1 MSILIKELQ
10 DGFKGTITV
19 LVISVNKGITAKGA
33 PYLSFMFQDKSGNI
47 DAKYWNVS
55 EDMLYRFS
63 PGMIV
68 EVTGDVLNHQ
78 KQLQFR
84 VQKMKEAEG
93 EINVSDYV
101 KEGPYSQK
109 ILKEQIT
116 QYLDS
121 IKNPIMHKIVSEILN
136 DHKDAFYEYPAATRN
151 HHDFY
156 SGLATHVL
164 GMLKLAQ
171 QLCQLY
177 PMLDQ
182 DLLYSGVLLHDIG
195 KTVELSGAIASEYTV
210 EGKLIGH
217 ISIMQ
222 AEIMAKAKE
231 LHLDDSEEVMLLRH
245 MVLSHHG
252 VYEYGSPVLPMIPEA
267 EMLYMIDNIDARMNT
282 IQKAFEPVSEGEFTP
297 RIFALENRSFYKS
310 KYQITSQYTK

>member
-109 ILKEQIT
+109 ILK
-116 QYLDS
+116 
-121 IKNPIMHKIVSEILN
+121 
-136 DHKDAFYEYPAATRN
+136 
-151 HHDFY
+151 
-156 SGLATHVL
+156 
-164 GMLKLAQ
+164 
-171 QLCQLY
+171 
-177 PMLDQ
+177 
-182 DLLYSGVLLHDIG
+182 
-195 KTVELSGAIASEYTV
+195 
-210 EGKLIGH
+210 
-217 ISIMQ
+217 
-222 AEIMAKAKE
+222 
-231 LHLDDSEEVMLLRH
+231 
-245 MVLSHHG
+245 
-252 VYEYGSPVLPMIPEA
+252 
-267 EMLYMIDNIDARMNT
+267 
-282 IQKAFEPVSEGEFTP
+282 
-297 RIFALENRSFYKS
+297 
-310 KYQITSQYTK
+310 

>member
-231 LHLDDSEEVMLLRH
+231 LKLDDSEEVMLLRH

-310 KYQITSQYTK
+310 KYKK

>member
-47 DAKYWNVS
+47 DEKYWNVS

-121 IKNPIMHKIVSEILN
+121 IKNPTMHTIVSEILS

-164 GMLKLAQ
+164 GMLKLSQ

-231 LHLDDSEEVMLLRH
+231 LKLDDSEEVMLLRH

-310 KYQITSQYTK
+310 KYKK

>member
-1 MSILIKELQ
+1 MMSILIKELQ

-121 IKNPIMHKIVSEILN
+121 IKNPIMHTIVSEILS

-231 LHLDDSEEVMLLRH
+231 LKLDDSEEVMLLRH

-252 VYEYGSPVLPMIPEA
+252 IYEYGSPVLPMIPEA

-282 IQKAFEPVSEGEFTP
+282 IQKAFESVSEGEFTP

-310 KYQITSQYTK
+310 KYKK

>member
-47 DAKYWNVS
+47 DAKYWTVS

-310 KYQITSQYTK
+310 KYKK

>member
-171 QLCQLY
+171 QLCRLY

-222 AEIMAKAKE
+222 AEIMTKAKE

-310 KYQITSQYTK
+310 KYKK

>member
-231 LHLDDSEEVMLLRH
+231 LHLDDSEEIMLLRH

-310 KYQITSQYTK
+310 KYKK

>member
-19 LVISVNKGITAKGA
+19 LVISVNKGVTAKGA
-33 PYLSFMFQDKSGNI
+33 PYLSFVFQDKSGNI

-55 EDMLYRFS
+55 EEMLYRFS
-63 PGMIV
+63 PGMVV
-68 EVTGDVLNHQ
+68 EATGDVLNHQ

-84 VQKMKEAEG
+84 IQKMAETEG
-93 EINVSDYV
+93 EVKAADFV
-101 KEGPYSQK
+101 KEGPYSQNV
-109 ILKEQIT
+109 LREQIAE
-116 QYLDS
+116 YVSS
-121 IKNPIMHKIVSEILN
+121 IKNPVMHAIVSEILN
-136 DHKDAFYEYPAATRN
+136 DHKNTFYEYPAATRN

-156 SGLATHVL
+156 GGLATHVL
-164 GMLKLAQ
+164 GMLKLAH

-182 DLLYSGVLLHDIG
+182 DLLYSGVFLHDIG

-231 LHLDDSEEVMLLRH
+231 LQFDDTEEVILLRH

-267 EMLYMIDNIDARMNT
+267 EMLYLIDNIDARMNT
-282 IQKAFEPVSEGEFTP
+282 IQKAIEPISEGEFTP
-297 RIFALENRSFYKS
+297 RIFALENRNFYKS
-310 KYQITSQYTK
+310 KYKK

>member
-310 KYQITSQYTK
+310 KYKK

>member
-156 SGLATHVL
+156 SGLATDVL

-310 KYQITSQYTK
+310 KYKK

>member
-1 MSILIKELQ
+1 MSIQIKELQ
-10 DGFKGTITV
+10 DGFKGTITA
-19 LVISVNKGITAKGA
+19 LIISVNKGVTAKGA
-33 PYLSFMFQDKSGNI
+33 PYLSFIFQDKSGNM

-63 PGMIV
+63 PGMVV

-84 VQKMKEAEG
+84 VQKMKEVEA

-101 KEGPYSQK
+101 KEGPYSQDV
-109 ILKEQIT
+109 LEEQIMG
-116 QYLDS
+116 YLNT
-121 IKNPIMHKIVSEILN
+121 IKNPVMHTIVSALLN
-136 DHKDAFYEYPAATRN
+136 DHKDTFFEYPAATRN

-164 GMLKLAQ
+164 GMLKLAK

-182 DLLYSGVLLHDIG
+182 DLLYSGVILHDIG

-210 EGKLIGH
+210 EGKLLGH

-231 LHLDDSEEVMLLRH
+231 LNLDDSEEVMLLRH

-282 IQKAFEPVSEGEFTP
+282 IQKAFEPVLEGEFTP

-310 KYQITSQYTK
+310 KYKK

>member
-1 MSILIKELQ
+1 MRILIKELQ

-310 KYQITSQYTK
+310 KYKK

>member
-1 MSILIKELQ
+1 
-10 DGFKGTITV
+10 
-19 LVISVNKGITAKGA
+19 
-33 PYLSFMFQDKSGNI
+33 
-47 DAKYWNVS
+47 
-55 EDMLYRFS
+55 
-63 PGMIV
+63 
-68 EVTGDVLNHQ
+68 
-78 KQLQFR
+78 
-84 VQKMKEAEG
+84 
-93 EINVSDYV
+93 
-101 KEGPYSQK
+101 
-109 ILKEQIT
+109 
-116 QYLDS
+116 
-121 IKNPIMHKIVSEILN
+121 MHKIVSEILN

-310 KYQITSQYTK
+310 KYKK

>member
-164 GMLKLAQ
+164 GMLKLSQ

-231 LHLDDSEEVMLLRH
+231 LKLDDSEEVMLLRH

-310 KYQITSQYTK
+310 KYKK

>member
-1 MSILIKELQ
+1 MMSILIKELQ

-231 LHLDDSEEVMLLRH
+231 LHLDDSEEIMLLRH

-310 KYQITSQYTK
+310 KYKK

>member
-1 MSILIKELQ
+1 MMSILIKELQ

-310 KYQITSQYTK
+310 KYKK

>member
-121 IKNPIMHKIVSEILN
+121 IKNPIMHTIVSEILS

-231 LHLDDSEEVMLLRH
+231 LKLDDSEEVMLLRH

-282 IQKAFEPVSEGEFTP
+282 IQKAFESVSEGEFTP

-310 KYQITSQYTK
+310 KYKK

>member
-121 IKNPIMHKIVSEILN
+121 IKNPIMHTIVSEILS
-136 DHKDAFYEYPAATRN
+136 DHKDTFYEYPAATRN

-231 LHLDDSEEVMLLRH
+231 LKLDDSEEVMLLRH

-310 KYQITSQYTK
+310 KYKK